1 MKGRK
6 EGRNKTKESIKKR
19 QRGRKEERDGKEVV
33 KDAEEGRKPRNETM
47 EGMKKGW
54 K

>member
-19 QRGRKEERDGKEVV
+19 KRGRKEEREGK
-33 KDAEEGRKPRNETM
+33 
-47 EGMKKGW
+47 
-54 K
+54 